1 MKLKKKLLANAWLVA
16 GLCFAQSLL
25 GQNEV
30 DAIRYA
36 YQGIPGSARSLG
48 MAGAF
53 GAVGSDIA
61 SASINPAGLG
71 LYRRGELQ
79 LGFSMLN
86 SNSTTGFNG
95 NNTSAVK
102 DKFSI
107 QNLGYVNSRVG
118 SDDVYFVNYAFTYNR
133 NTNFNQRFITDG
145 NAPKGSILDL
155 FVAQA
160 NGNHYDSLT
169 AYYPFS
175 TGLAWNTYGIDT
187 VPGTTDLFRAPYSG
201 GDVAQRKIVDR
212 SGFMAETAFS
222 AGLNVKGQFFLGGTI
237 GLVRAKFLEKS
248 TLTESFDGQQ
258 DISNL
263 EFKETLDADGSGL
276 LLRLGFLARVQDNLR
291 VGASYQSKTNISF
304 NEDYS
309 TSMTTLINLRQWT
322 DTSSLNNNTYSIKL
336 PSKLSLNAAYT
347 LGETAIISAD
357 YSFTNLSRI
366 IMSSTE
372 EDGYDYE
379 AENAAI
385 SRIYRGVHEV
395 RIGSE
400 VRLLELWRLRAGF
413 AYQVSPF
420 ATGFGNANASTTFCF
435 GGGYRKER
443 FFADVAFLMNK
454 RNETYYMYDP
464 QFTTV
469 SDVKFNFVRSVFS
482 VGIRL

>member
-1 MKLKKKLLANAWLVA
+1 MKLKKKLLAFAGLAA
-16 GLCFAQSLL
+16 GLCFAPTLH

-36 YQGIPGSARSLG
+36 YQGIPGSVRSLG

-61 SASINPAGLG
+61 CASINPAGLG

-86 SNSTTGFNG
+86 GNSTTGFNG
-95 NNTSAVK
+95 NTTNAVK

-133 NTNFNQRFITDG
+133 NTNFNQRFISDG
-145 NAPKGSILDL
+145 NASKGSILDL

-160 NGNHYDSLT
+160 NGNNYDSLG

-175 TGLAWNTYGIDT
+175 TGLAWSTYGIDT
-187 VPGTTDLFRAPYSG
+187 VPGTTNLFLAPYSG
-201 GDVAQRKIVDR
+201 GNVNQRKIVDR

-248 TLTESFDGQQ
+248 TLTETFDGQQ
-258 DISNL
+258 DISTL
-263 EFKETLDADGSGL
+263 EFNETLDADGSGL
-276 LLRLGFLARVQDNLR
+276 LIRLGFLARVQDNLR
-291 VGASYQSKTNISF
+291 VGASYQSRTNISF

-322 DTSSLNNNTYSIKL
+322 DTSSLNNNTYNINL
-336 PSKLSLNAAYT
+336 PSKLTLNAAYT
-347 LGETAIISAD
+347 LGGVAIISAD

-366 IMSSTE
+366 TMSSGE
-372 EDGYDYE
+372 ENGYDYE
-379 AENAAI
+379 AENATI

-395 RIGSE
+395 RVGSE
-400 VRLLELWRLRAGF
+400 VRLMELWRLRAGF

-420 ATGFGNANASTTFCF
+420 VSASGNASTTFSF

-443 FFADVAFLMNK
+443 FFADVAIMMNK
-454 RNETYYMYDP
+454 RDETYFMYDP
-464 QFTTV
+464 NFTSV
-469 SDVKFNFVRSVFS
+469 SKVEFNFVRSLFS